1 MRMTD
6 PDFLHYLKT
15 GNMNLTENFGIPK
28 VKGIK
33 FKDLSKVDL
42 LGFNYC
48 TNPKTME
55 ERENAFV
62 HFFLPDHYIERVW
75 NAPEYYE
82 TVFSQYKGIVQPDFS
97 IYTDMPKAMQIWNH
111 YRRNWLAQYYQAKD
125 IRVIP
130 APNWSDENSFEW
142 CFDGEPEKSTVA
154 ISSVGTQLNER
165 SKRLFL
171 LGYQQMMSRLQP
183 KIVLFHGRIPAEIT
197 AKMEGS
203 NGENSPIIVPIAAY
217 QERLRKIEMGV
228 N

>member
-1 MRMTD
+1 MMLWSIRQCE
-6 PDFLHYLKT
+6 
-15 GNMNLTENFGIPK
+15 NLDKAVFPGVGKYDIPRILPME
-28 VKGIK
+28 VEQPVEMI
-33 FKDLSKVDL
+33 
-42 LGFNYC
+42 GFNFAAKYKH
-48 TNPKTME
+48 P
-55 ERENAFV
+55 ERV
-62 HFFLPDHYIERVW
+62 GIHFFLKDYQFSRLWTSPDMYIGMLRRFRFVC
-75 NAPEYYE
+75 
-82 TVFSQYKGIVQPDFS
+82 TPDFS
-97 IYTDMPKAMQIWNH
+97 MYTDFPLALQINSH
-111 YRRNWLAQYYQAKD
+111 YRKHWLGAYWQSKG
-125 IRVIP
+125 ITVIP
-130 APNWSDENSFEW
+130 TICWSDERSFEW

-197 AKMEGS
+197 AKMEGT